1 MRVKPITPHRLVGRP
16 VAAGSSSAEQGSLL
30 CASERL
36 AAPVIAAK
44 SVQRGFC

>member
-1 MRVKPITPHRLVGRP
+1 MRVKSNTRHRLVGRP
-16 VAAGSSSAEQGSLL
+16 MATGSCSAEQGSPL

-36 AAPVIAAK
+36 TAPLIAAK